1 MEGSPV
7 RGQRKP
13 PIMPLNECSGVEEF
27 QAEFVRLARQE
38 FKHAQV
44 FFGLVDADSK
54 TSRLPAWIK
63 VHLQRHP
70 GLQQK
75 LEHGEM
81 AGISAV
87 DENPG
92 MLRPVAT
99 TRSSI
104 VLIPMMSDGTLSA
117 VIGLVSPLDE
127 PPLSAEDLETARQL
141 AYEAAPI
148 LARLLEIDRLRR
160 DNTELLAKSQIA
172 DRAEEDIAALVDSR
186 NALDAILQMR
196 SHQQVNVA
204 HELRT
209 PLAAIRGY
217 VRMILDGRGG
227 EITEKQ
233 RDYLRIVTD
242 NTNRLIALVGWM
254 SYVAELS
261 AQHFRLSRFDFRDI
275 WNECARRSEP
285 KLTAKNLKLKQQIAD
300 ESFVMIGDREKLASV
315 LDELVGLAAR
325 LAEERGTITVELT
338 HGREREVSF
347 KLAETG
353 GEIPTDVLGRIFDR
367 SFNAIVKPPAQ
378 SAQSSGMSL
387 SGVYDVVGMH
397 GGRVFVNSSAG
408 QGAAFLFTLPA
419 VISGGEETNHEQAVN
434 SGRRRR

>member
-13 PIMPLNECSGVEEF
+13 PIMQLNECSDVENF

-44 FFGLVDADSK
+44 FFGLVDVDSK
-54 TSRLPAWIK
+54 TSRLPSWIK
-63 VHLQRHP
+63 VHLERHP

-92 MLRPVAT
+92 ILRPAAT

-104 VLIPMMSDGTLSA
+104 VLIPIMSDATLSA
-117 VIGLVSPLDE
+117 VVGLVSPLDE
-127 PPLSAEDLETARQL
+127 PPLSAEDLETARLL
-141 AYEAAPI
+141 AYESAPI
-148 LARLLEIDRLRR
+148 LSRLLEIHRLREE
-160 DNTELLAKSQIA
+160 NKKLHAKAEIA
-172 DRAEEDIAALVDSR
+172 DSAEEDIAALVDNR
-186 NALDAILQMR
+186 NALNAILQMR

-217 VRMILDGRGG
+217 VRMMLDGRGG
-227 EITEKQ
+227 ETTEKQ
-233 RDYLRIVTD
+233 REYLRIVTD
-242 NTNRLIALVGWM
+242 NTNRLISLVGWM

-261 AQHFRLSRFDFRDI
+261 AQHFRLSRFDFRDV
-275 WNECARRSEP
+275 WKECARRSEP
-285 KLTAKNLKLKQQIAD
+285 KFASKHLKLKQQIAD
-300 ESFVMIGDREKLASV
+300 EPFTMMGDRDKLAYV
-315 LDELVGLAAR
+315 LDELVALAVR
-325 LAEERGTITVELT
+325 LAEERGTISVELT
-338 HGREREVSF
+338 HGRERDVSF
-347 KLAETG
+347 KLSETG
-353 GEIPTDVLGRIFDR
+353 GEIPADVLGRIFDR

-378 SAQSSGMSL
+378 GVSSGVMSL

-397 GGRVFVNSSAG
+397 GGRVFVNGNAG

-419 VISGGEETNHEQAVN
+419 VTSGGEENNHEQAVN